1 MDWTTAFGTVLTG
14 LVVVFIALIL
24 LILLLTLFR
33 NIFGS
38 VGHKEG
44 EKPAPKPVRAPAP
57 AAPAKPAPVS
67 RAPQQP
73 GGKKGIVNIDS
84 LSRAFAPGDVV
95 TVAAMQQRKLLKPG
109 VGIVKVLARGTL
121 DKPLIVEAHDFSLDA
136 VKMILL
142 TGGKVHRL
150 HRSGDKEQ

>member
-1 MDWTTAFGTVLTG
+1 MQ
-14 LVVVFIALIL
+14 
-24 LILLLTLFR
+24 
-33 NIFGS
+33 
-38 VGHKEG
+38 
-44 EKPAPKPVRAPAP
+44 VRAVPQ
-57 AAPAKPAPVS
+57 APAKPAPVS

-109 VGIVKVLARGTL
+109 VGIVKVLARGAL

-150 HRSGDKEQ
+150 HRSGGKEQ